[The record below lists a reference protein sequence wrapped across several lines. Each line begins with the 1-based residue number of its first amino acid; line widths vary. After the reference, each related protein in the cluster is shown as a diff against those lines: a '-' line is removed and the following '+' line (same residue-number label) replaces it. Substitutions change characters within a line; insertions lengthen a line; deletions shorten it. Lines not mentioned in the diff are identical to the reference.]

1 MTTDKISSLALLV
14 MAATMDSIFK
24 QPAMYKHG
32 FAISP
37 RVARKCHQDVIAGL
51 DPAIHLLREISCDVD
66 GCPGQA
72 RA

>member
-1 MTTDKISSLALLV
+1 MTTDKISSLALLA
-14 MAATMDSIFK
+14 MTATMDSIFK
-24 QPAMYKHG
+24 QPAVPGHS

-51 DPAIHLLREISCDVD
+51 DPAIHLLRESSCEVD